1 MNMIKKLLFG
11 AGLLTVLMTVA
22 SCSKNSSFCVKGVLA
37 EAKDSTLYF
46 ESLGLNGVEML
57 DSVVLDEKGAF
68 SFSGER
74 MPNPEFYR
82 LRVADKVINLAVDS
96 TETIEVEAN
105 FRNNMPVEYVVRG
118 SETNERIKALA
129 VMQMALQR
137 NVHNISVNKNL
148 NSDEK
153 EAQLEQL
160 LEGYKQKVMAD
171 YIVRDPASAAS
182 YFAVFQTIGPYL
194 IFDPVRNALD
204 VRCVGAVATAWDE
217 RYPGTV
223 RTENLHNIA
232 LEGLKNT
239 RKPRVNTVTL
249 DESKVKEVGLIDIE
263 LPDMNG
269 ETRSLSALKGK
280 VVLLDFTA
288 YSASNSTQHIML
300 LRDLYNKYKS
310 EGFEIYQVS
319 LDTDEHFWKTSCKRL
334 PWICVS
340 TLRSNRDYTTLYRV
354 EEIPTY
360 FLINRDN
367 SVYLRGDVNT
377 DLEASIKQLL

>member
-1 MNMIKKLLFG
+1 MIKKLLFV
-11 AGLLTVLMTVA
+11 AGCLVTLASVM
-22 SCSKNSSFCVKGVLA
+22 SCSKDDSFCVKGSLA

-46 ESLGLNGVEML
+46 ESLGLNGVEVV
-57 DSVVLDEKGAF
+57 DSVVLDEKGTF

-96 TETIEVEAN
+96 TETIEIEAN
-105 FRNNMPVEYVVRG
+105 FLHDMPVEYTVKG

-137 NVHNISVNKNL
+137 NVRSIQANKNL
-148 NSDEK
+148 SDEEK
-153 EAQLEQL
+153 ETQLQQL
-160 LEGYKQKVMAD
+160 MDGYKEKVMND

-182 YFAVFQTIGPYL
+182 YFAIFQTIGPYL
-194 IFDPVRNALD
+194 IFDPVRNAMD

-217 RYPGTV
+217 HYPGTV

-239 RKPRVNTVTL
+239 RKPRVNTITL

-269 ETRSLSALKGK
+269 ETRTLSSLKGK

-288 YSASNSTQHIML
+288 YSLKGSTQHVMQ
-300 LRDLYNKYKS
+300 LRELYNKYKS
-310 EGFEIYQVS
+310 QGLEIYQVS
-319 LDTDEHFWKTSCKRL
+319 LDNDEHYWKTSCKRL

-340 TLRSNRDYTTLYRV
+340 ALHADRDYTTLYRV
-354 EEIPTY
+354 EELPTY
-360 FLINRDN
+360 FLITRDN
-367 SVYLRGDVNT
+367 SIYLRGDANT
-377 DLEASIKQLL
+377 NLEATIQQIL